1 MLLTPLCVPCCRGA
15 FAILLP
21 RLLEEPS
28 PVHSAADEHH
38 QQQSRPHPR
47 PRLTPEGVDSV
58 ASLAAT
64 SPGAGRPASWCIRL
78 LSPYEHQ
85 RTAAVQDIESYGA
98 PRPPKDQGGTE
109 FHSSSTPLPPLTAGS
124 SPPVVATLLA
134 LLLRNPSD
142 GLAARLANS
151 SVPYSLLH
159 DLPILP
165 PHLHPNHHHHAH
177 GGGSGTISADAAVA
191 AAARSLLACAA
202 SDLVSHRL
210 HGHAAGL
217 VARRLRLHPTCG
229 TVGGA
234 LPVLERFLHACA
246 GAGVG
251 AQAEVQEQGLA
262 AVAAA
267 AGGQGILARV
277 VGEVVA
283 GQRER
288 CAAALRVLTG
298 DLRPAQG
305 A

>member
-1 MLLTPLCVPCCRGA
+1 MSCCHDA

-21 RLLEEPS
+21 RLLEEPAS
-28 PVHSAADEHH
+28 APSAAEEQQ

-47 PRLTPEGVDSV
+47 PRLTSEGVDSL

-64 SPGAGRPASWCIRL
+64 SSGAGRPASWCIRL
-78 LSPYEHQ
+78 LSPYDHH

-98 PRPPKDQGGTE
+98 PPSPTE
-109 FHSSSTPLPPLTAGS
+109 QDDTGSHASSASLPHLAAGS
-124 SPPVVATLLA
+124 SPPVVAALLS

-151 SVPYSLLH
+151 PVLYSLFH
-159 DLPILP
+159 DLPMLP
-165 PHLHPNHHHHAH
+165 PHLHPHHQHHAH
-177 GGGSGTISADAAVA
+177 ASDSATTLTAAAAVA

-217 VARRLRLHPTCG
+217 VARRLRLHPMCG

-246 GAGVG
+246 GTGAGVA

-288 CAAALRVLTG
+288 CAAALRVLAG